1 MWGSLLLLFTTPGWS
16 AGIQVLRGH
25 VPAVVAR
32 LQPTSRLPGTNR
44 LNLAIGL
51 PLREQ
56 AELSNLLRQIYDP
69 ASPNYRHYLTPEQF
83 TEQFGPTERD
93 YQAVIAF
100 AKANGLTVTD
110 THPNRMLVD
119 VSGSVADIERAL
131 HVTLRVYQHPT
142 ENRAFYAPDTEPSL
156 DLAVPILSISGLD
169 NYSLPR
175 PRLQATPLANANA
188 SNVSPNAGSGPGG
201 TYMGK
206 DFRAAYVPD
215 SSLNGSG
222 QIVGL
227 LQFDGYTAS
236 DITYYENQAGL
247 PRITLLNVLIDGA
260 SGLPSG
266 GGGEVEVSLDIE
278 MAISMATNLSEVVVY
293 MAPNPSPF
301 VDILS
306 RMANDN
312 VAKQLSCSW
321 YIPYGA
327 AEPAADQIFQ
337 QMAAQ
342 GQSFFNASGDDDAYT
357 GLIDFPGDTPYITQV
372 GGTTLTTSGPG
383 GSWVSETVWN
393 WGGGIGSGGGISTQ
407 YPIPSWQTNI
417 SMMANQGSTT
427 MRNTPDV
434 ALTADNVYV
443 RADGRNYTIGGT
455 SCAAPLWAGF
465 AALVNQQAAA
475 SGRPTIGFINP
486 AVDAIGSGPNYTSAF
501 HDITTGNNTW
511 SGSPAKFYAVSGY
524 DLCTG
529 WGTPAGQNLINALA
543 NPEALLITPGSGFT
557 SIGGVGGPFTVT
569 SESLSLTNAGTN
581 SLTWTLVNTSLWL
594 NASPGG
600 GALTPGGSAATV
612 TVSLNSA
619 ASNLLV
625 GTYSATVWFTNLN
638 SGVGQGR
645 QFSLSVIS
653 PPTITAQPADQ
664 AVLEGA
670 TATFTVGAAGGLPLN
685 YQWQDNG
692 TNLTD
697 GGNIFGSTTTNLI
710 ISNVSAAN
718 VGTYTVVVTNLAG
731 TVTSSNAYLTIT
743 PSPPV
748 IVMQPS
754 NQTVLAGGA
763 ASFSVTAIGSTP
775 LYYQWSF
782 NTTNITGATNATLTL
797 ANVQLTNAG
806 NYAVTITN
814 LYGSTISSNALLTV
828 QASPPTITAQPTN
841 QMVLVGG
848 TATFSVG
855 VVGALPLSYQ
865 WSFNTTNIVGA
876 TNATLTLANVQLTN
890 AGNYA
895 VTITNLYGST
905 ISSNALLTVST
916 SGGLVVPL
924 GLTNVEGNGD
934 SGILTQAAREQTVY
948 AATNFPPQPIWITAI
963 HFRPD
968 ATYSGGRAF
977 TNTISNIQFHLSNT
991 TNAPYQLNATFASNT
1006 GTNVTTVF
1014 NGALAL
1020 SSQFSG
1026 PAQGPKAFDIVVPFT
1041 TPFLYDPQAGNLVVD
1056 IQNFSGETTS
1066 SVDENGVSNEGASR
1080 VSIANPNASSG
1091 TPDIGAAVMQIIY
1104 TVASQSPTIIS
1115 QPTNQTVMVGGTAGF
1130 SVTAIGIPP
1139 LSYQWNFN
1147 GTNIAGATSATLT
1160 LTNVLL
1166 SQSGNYA
1173 VLVTNFGGSILSSN
1187 ATLTVLAVPPAI
1199 TQQPT
1204 NQTAFVGGNAIFS
1217 AAASG
1222 TAPLI
1227 YQWQFNGTNI
1237 LGATNTTLTLT
1248 NVQLTQA
1255 GNYALQVTNIAGAAL
1270 SSNAVLT
1277 VNPLPPVPVI
1287 TGFSPAAATVGA
1299 SVTISGTNFSP
1310 VTASN
1315 TVYFGAVRA
1324 AVTAASVTNLTMT
1337 VPAGATYAPI
1347 TVTVNGLTAYADQ
1360 PFMPTFPGIGQIDSS
1375 SLASRVDLP
1384 TGNGPGRVVIA
1395 DLDGDGKPDLIIADS
1410 YAGELFIYRNI
1421 STNGSLTAGSF
1432 APRVVI
1438 PMITGAYSNP
1448 YTLAVADLD
1457 GDGKLDIIALN
1468 ADSNVVSIFRN
1479 ISSPGSITTNSFAAR
1494 VDLPG
1499 GNNMR
1504 GLAVQDLNGDG
1515 RPEIITANQNPPGTI
1530 SIFQNMSTIGNIA
1543 FAARVDFP
1551 AGNGPVSVAIGD
1563 LDGDGKPDLAVVNY
1577 SSGTVSVFRNIGVV
1591 GGDITTNSF
1600 ASKVDFP
1607 ALVSAF
1613 PIAIGDLDGDGKLDL
1628 VVGGGNGSKAISV
1641 YRNTS
1646 TVGSI
1651 TTNSFAPRVDF
1662 AAAGWVNSLTLADLD
1677 GDGKLDIALVSQSS
1691 SVFSIFKNVSVP
1703 GSFTTNSLSARV
1715 DYAAG
1720 NNPNGI
1726 SVGDLDGDGRPD
1738 IVFANTYGNT
1748 LSIYRNI
1755 VPFGVAP
1762 VITSQPTNQMVTV
1775 GGTASFSVTASGT
1788 LPLSYQW
1795 SFNTTNIVGATNTTL
1810 TLTNAQFSQA
1820 GNYAVQVTNTYGSIL
1835 SSNATLTVNDKLDHF
1850 VWGQIPSPRFVNVPF
1865 TVVIQALD
1873 VTNGIFT
1880 NFTDAAFLVS
1890 TNGVPISPAVSG
1902 NFVQGVWTGAITVAQ
1917 TATNLVLQA
1926 SNGSGQSGLANPIN
1940 IVNLPSLTTIPSG
1953 STLYIFWPVNP
1964 SGFSLETTAC
1974 LLPADWVPVTTPPFQ
1989 IGDQYLLPIQISA
2002 TNAFYRLRFS
2012 GQ

>member
-1 MWGSLLLLFTTPGWS
+1 
-16 AGIQVLRGH
+16 
-25 VPAVVAR
+25 
-32 LQPTSRLPGTNR
+32 
-44 LNLAIGL
+44 
-51 PLREQ
+51 
-56 AELSNLLRQIYDP
+56 
-69 ASPNYRHYLTPEQF
+69 
-83 TEQFGPTERD
+83 
-93 YQAVIAF
+93 
-100 AKANGLTVTD
+100 
-110 THPNRMLVD
+110 
-119 VSGSVADIERAL
+119 
-131 HVTLRVYQHPT
+131 
-142 ENRAFYAPDTEPSL
+142 
-156 DLAVPILSISGLD
+156 
-169 NYSLPR
+169 
-175 PRLQATPLANANA
+175 
-188 SNVSPNAGSGPGG
+188 
-201 TYMGK
+201 
-206 DFRAAYVPD
+206 
-215 SSLNGSG
+215 
-222 QIVGL
+222 
-227 LQFDGYTAS
+227 
-236 DITYYENQAGL
+236 
-247 PRITLLNVLIDGA
+247 
-260 SGLPSG
+260 
-266 GGGEVEVSLDIE
+266 
-278 MAISMATNLSEVVVY
+278 
-293 MAPNPSPF
+293 
-301 VDILS
+301 
-306 RMANDN
+306 
-312 VAKQLSCSW
+312 
-321 YIPYGA
+321 
-327 AEPAADQIFQ
+327 
-337 QMAAQ
+337 
-342 GQSFFNASGDDDAYT
+342 
-357 GLIDFPGDTPYITQV
+357 
-372 GGTTLTTSGPG
+372 
-383 GSWVSETVWN
+383 
-393 WGGGIGSGGGISTQ
+393 
-407 YPIPSWQTNI
+407 
-417 SMMANQGSTT
+417 
-427 MRNTPDV
+427 
-434 ALTADNVYV
+434 
-443 RADGRNYTIGGT
+443 
-455 SCAAPLWAGF
+455 
-465 AALVNQQAAA
+465 
-475 SGRPTIGFINP
+475 
-486 AVDAIGSGPNYTSAF
+486 
-501 HDITTGNNTW
+501 
-511 SGSPAKFYAVSGY
+511 
-524 DLCTG
+524 
-529 WGTPAGQNLINALA
+529 
-543 NPEALLITPGSGFT
+543 
-557 SIGGVGGPFTVT
+557 
-569 SESLSLTNAGTN
+569 
-581 SLTWTLVNTSLWL
+581 
-594 NASPGG
+594 
-600 GALTPGGSAATV
+600 
-612 TVSLNSA
+612 
-619 ASNLLV
+619 
-625 GTYSATVWFTNLN
+625 
-638 SGVGQGR
+638 
-645 QFSLSVIS
+645 
-653 PPTITAQPADQ
+653 
-664 AVLEGA
+664 
-670 TATFTVGAAGGLPLN
+670 
-685 YQWQDNG
+685 
-692 TNLTD
+692 
-697 GGNIFGSTTTNLI
+697 
-710 ISNVSAAN
+710 
-718 VGTYTVVVTNLAG
+718 
-731 TVTSSNAYLTIT
+731 
-743 PSPPV
+743 
-748 IVMQPS
+748 
-754 NQTVLAGGA
+754 
-763 ASFSVTAIGSTP
+763 
-775 LYYQWSF
+775 
-782 NTTNITGATNATLTL
+782 
-797 ANVQLTNAG
+797 
-806 NYAVTITN
+806 
-814 LYGSTISSNALLTV
+814 
-828 QASPPTITAQPTN
+828 
-841 QMVLVGG
+841 
-848 TATFSVG
+848 
-855 VVGALPLSYQ
+855 
-865 WSFNTTNIVGA
+865 
-876 TNATLTLANVQLTN
+876 
-890 AGNYA
+890 
-895 VTITNLYGST
+895 
-905 ISSNALLTVST
+905 
-916 SGGLVVPL
+916 
-924 GLTNVEGNGD
+924 
-934 SGILTQAAREQTVY
+934 
-948 AATNFPPQPIWITAI
+948 
-963 HFRPD
+963 
-968 ATYSGGRAF
+968 
-977 TNTISNIQFHLSNT
+977 
-991 TNAPYQLNATFASNT
+991 
-1006 GTNVTTVF
+1006 
-1014 NGALAL
+1014 
-1020 SSQFSG
+1020 
-1026 PAQGPKAFDIVVPFT
+1026 
-1041 TPFLYDPQAGNLVVD
+1041 
-1056 IQNFSGETTS
+1056 
-1066 SVDENGVSNEGASR
+1066 
-1080 VSIANPNASSG
+1080 PNASSG

-1115 QPTNQTVMVGGTAGF
+1115 QPTNQTVMVGETAGF